1 MAITSSKINERYQE
15 YEKRRYRDFLCCLS
29 DSISFEDDCWYCE
42 KHLKNRSH
50 NKKHVNISFRQ
61 IPKIYREMVKYYAL
75 IRLING
81 VGVYTISCRIRNIA
95 IFLQFLNGAP
105 LSDIDYVTASDF
117 KSFLDNRS
125 YTENTRYTIWA
136 AAENFLHIMNGYD
149 GIPFHNPLYKNPY
162 TAGERLDYKY
172 NPDFVARQLDMVFM
186 KETVPL
192 PIRTVY
198 WLLRLIPSR
207 ISEILG
213 MEIDCPKP
221 FDGHYCLTIP
231 TWKQNGGYKEPL
243 LRIIHI
249 HDEGIGG
256 YLLALIREQQ
266 KAAHSYQEF
275 LLSDKKGALFTRR
288 QSMRYRNGKI
298 CYKDVYGPLTYV
310 QVRDSFQKICRE
322 FDIRD
327 ESGEIY
333 TVTTHQFRHNG
344 ITDRLRAGFTL
355 AQIAE
360 MTAHHGSAMIYA
372 SYAHLDLFPETLSEP
387 REYFCETP
395 KKGSPYILFSG
406 RILNMDAITEARLLA
421 NLRAHRVPGGIC
433 ANITHCRSDMWN
445 CLECVHFIP
454 EKEQLPYFEEQEKAW
469 RDKAEKFKNH
479 SIMEANFTEIADQF
493 QQIIQKM
500 RKEESI
506 P

>member
-1 MAITSSKINERYQE
+1 M
-15 YEKRRYRDFLCCLS
+15 
-29 DSISFEDDCWYCE
+29 
-42 KHLKNRSH
+42 
-50 NKKHVNISFRQ
+50 
-61 IPKIYREMVKYYAL
+61 
-75 IRLING
+75 
-81 VGVYTISCRIRNIA
+81 
-95 IFLQFLNGAP
+95 QFLNGAP

-172 NPDFVARQLDMVFM
+172 IPDFVARQLDMVFM
-186 KETVPL
+186 KGIIPL
-192 PIRTVY
+192 PIQTVY
-198 WLLRLIPSR
+198 WLLRFIPSR

-213 MEIDCPKP
+213 MEIDCLKP

-249 HDEGIGG
+249 HDEEMGG

-266 KAAHSYQEF
+266 KAALSYQEF
-275 LLSDKKGALFTRR
+275 LPSDKKGALFTRR

-360 MTAHHGSAMIYA
+360 IPPITAV
-372 SYAHLDLFPETLSEP
+372 
-387 REYFCETP
+387 R
-395 KKGSPYILFSG
+395 
-406 RILNMDAITEARLLA
+406 
-421 NLRAHRVPGGIC
+421 
-433 ANITHCRSDMWN
+433 
-445 CLECVHFIP
+445 
-454 EKEQLPYFEEQEKAW
+454 
-469 RDKAEKFKNH
+469 
-479 SIMEANFTEIADQF
+479 
-493 QQIIQKM
+493 
-500 RKEESI
+500 
-506 P
+506 

>member
-1 MAITSSKINERYQE
+1 MAITSSKTNERYQE
-15 YEKRRYRDFLCCLS
+15 YEKQRYRDFLCSLS

-81 VGVYTISCRIRNIA
+81 VGVYTISCRVRNIA
-95 IFLQFLNGAP
+95 IFFQFLNGAP

-149 GIPFHNPLYKNPY
+149 GISFRNPLYKTPY

-172 NPDFVARQLDMVFM
+172 IPDFVARQLDMVFM

-192 PIRTVY
+192 HIRTVY

-213 MEIDCPKP
+213 MEIDCLKP

-249 HDEGIGG
+249 HGEGIGG

-266 KAAHSYQEF
+266 KAAHSYQE
-275 LLSDKKGALFTRR
+275 LLPSDKKGALFTRR

-372 SYAHLDLFPETLSEP
+372 SYTHLDLFPETLSEP

-395 KKGSPYILFSG
+395 EEGSPYILFGG

-433 ANITHCRSDMWN
+433 ADITHCRSDMWN

-454 EKEQLPYFEEQEKAW
+454 EKEQLPYFEEQAKAW
-469 RDKAEKFKNH
+469 RDKAEKFKNY
-479 SIMEANFTEIADQF
+479 SIMEANFSEIADRF
-493 QQIIQKM
+493 QQIIQKI
-500 RKEESI
+500 RKEE
-506 P
+506 PTP

>member
-1 MAITSSKINERYQE
+1 
-15 YEKRRYRDFLCCLS
+15 
-29 DSISFEDDCWYCE
+29 
-42 KHLKNRSH
+42 
-50 NKKHVNISFRQ
+50 
-61 IPKIYREMVKYYAL
+61 
-75 IRLING
+75 
-81 VGVYTISCRIRNIA
+81 
-95 IFLQFLNGAP
+95 
-105 LSDIDYVTASDF
+105 
-117 KSFLDNRS
+117 
-125 YTENTRYTIWA
+125 
-136 AAENFLHIMNGYD
+136 
-149 GIPFHNPLYKNPY
+149 
-162 TAGERLDYKY
+162 
-172 NPDFVARQLDMVFM
+172 MVFM

-213 MEIDCPKP
+213 MDIDCLKP

-256 YLLALIREQQ
+256 YLLTLIREQQ

-275 LLSDKKGALFTRR
+275 LPSDKKGTLFTRR

-298 CYKDVYGPLTYV
+298 CYKGVYGPLTYV

-327 ESGEIY
+327 ENGEIY

-395 KKGSPYILFSG
+395 EKKSPYILFGG
-406 RILNMDAITEARLLA
+406 RILNMDVITEARLLA

-433 ANITHCRSDMWN
+433 ADITHCRSDMWN

-454 EKEQLPYFEEQEKAW
+454 EKEQLPYFEEQAKAW
-469 RDKAEKFKNH
+469 RDKVEKFKNY
-479 SIMEANFTEIADQF
+479 SIMEANFSEIADRF

-500 RKEESI
+500 RKEE
-506 P
+506 PTP